1 MEERRNAIVDLVN
14 AMGTVAFRQ
23 LKEAFP
29 NVSEMTLRT
38 DLKALDAEGRIVRIH
53 GGARSVEQIIGTDG
67 LLSTRSGK
75 NAEAKALIAS
85 KALKLVRP
93 NTTVFLDS
101 GSTATSFASA
111 MADEKMLIFTSGLTC
126 AAELARLEHPEVY
139 LIGGKLNRY
148 SMSVNGSQSLDAI
161 QDLAFDQ
168 YFMGVTGYSPRT
180 GFACGAS
187 EEAGLKRA
195 CIERADEVI
204 ALMDTSKVGTRSTF
218 SVCGLDQIDI
228 VVSDGNLPREFL
240 QACANNGVEVL

>member
-38 DLKALDAEGRIVRIH
+38 DL
-53 GGARSVEQIIGTDG
+53 
-67 LLSTRSGK
+67 
-75 NAEAKALIAS
+75 

-126 AAELARLEHPEVY
+126 AAELSRLERPEVY
-139 LIGGKLNRY
+139 DFDITVKYNNVDTVIYVQKRPGVDQFIRTVAWEFDVFIFTASMAEYAVPVVQKILPCFPTERILTRPYCRLINGMIVKDLSIFQRDLARMILVDNSDQSFLLQPENGILVESFVGNYMDDVLLGKLLPFLRECAAAPD
-148 SMSVNGSQSLDAI
+148 VRRL
-161 QDLAFDQ
+161 L
-168 YFMGVTGYSPRT
+168 
-180 GFACGAS
+180 
-187 EEAGLKRA
+187 
-195 CIERADEVI
+195 
-204 ALMDTSKVGTRSTF
+204 TS
-218 SVCGLDQIDI
+218 
-228 VVSDGNLPREFL
+228 N
-240 QACANNGVEVL
+240 